1 MWPIFAPFRRTL
13 RASRRIPTDGPTAFS
28 FESDWADVTA
38 ELGLPPHALREI
50 ATSGTLCPHL
60 GYRRFHKPKKDGT
73 RREITE
79 PDPRLKRLQQQVV
92 SRYLLA
98 ETPHPAAVAYQRGKS
113 TADHV
118 WAHAGSAILVT
129 ADVRDFFP
137 CTRADR
143 IESWWRDRVDDD
155 TARLLTVLTTLDG
168 GLPQGAP
175 TSPALSNLVNV
186 ELDAR
191 LAARAA
197 AAGARYT
204 RYCDD
209 LAFSWPVAGGPPSG
223 FERVVRA
230 ALHEF
235 GYELHPEKGWRVY
248 ERSDEPEVT
257 GLVLTRSGRVRLPD
271 RLRQAMRLLARSRD
285 RHDLE
290 RLAGYCGY
298 AAMVTRRPGRRKRRR

>member
-1 MWPIFAPFRRTL
+1 VWSIFAPLRRTL
-13 RASRRIPTDGPTAFS
+13 LAGRPVPTVGPAVFT
-28 FESDWADVTA
+28 FEADWAGVVA
-38 ELGLPPHALREI
+38 ELGLPPRASREVV
-50 ATSGTLCPHL
+50 AAGSLAPYL
-60 GYRRFHKPKKDGT
+60 GYRRFHKPKKDGG
-73 RREITE
+73 RREIAE
-79 PDPRLKRLQQQVV
+79 PDPRLKRLQQEVV
-92 SRYLLA
+92 TRYLTT
-98 ETPHPAAVAYQRGKS
+98 ETPHPAAVAYQPGKS

-118 WAHAGSAILVT
+118 WAHAGAAVLVT

-143 IESWWRDRVDDD
+143 VETWWRDRADDD
-155 TARLLTVLTTLDG
+155 TARLLTLLTTLDG

-191 LAARAA
+191 LATRAA

-209 LAFSWPVAGGPPSG
+209 LAFSWPVDGGPPSG

-235 GYELHPEKGWRVY
+235 GYELHSEKGWRVH
-248 ERSDEPEVT
+248 ERRDEPEVT
-257 GLVLTRSGRVRLPD
+257 GLVLTRSGRVRLPA
-271 RLRQAMRLLARSRD
+271 RLRQLMRMLSRSRD
-285 RHDLE
+285 GHDLE
-290 RLAGYCGY
+290 RLAGYRGY
-298 AAMVTRRPGRRKRRR
+298 AAMVARRPGRRKRRK